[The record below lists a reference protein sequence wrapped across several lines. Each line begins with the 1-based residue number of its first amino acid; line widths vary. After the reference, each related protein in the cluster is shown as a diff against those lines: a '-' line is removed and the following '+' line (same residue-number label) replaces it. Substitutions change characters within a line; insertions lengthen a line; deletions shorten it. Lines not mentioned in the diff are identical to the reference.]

1 MRRTPAFVGWLA
13 VVVAMLFP
21 GVASASAERDAL
33 GALNQIRNAHG
44 LPALRH
50 SAALAESAGRYARR
64 MLRREYFGHAASIP
78 VASRFSAAGET
89 LAWHVGHAPRARRTV
104 ILWMTSPPH
113 RAALLSRRFRLV
125 GMGMEHGWL
134 AGRPATVWVAHLGRL

>member
-1 MRRTPAFVGWLA
+1 MRRTVAFVGWLA
-13 VVVAMLFP
+13 VVIAMLCP
-21 GVASASAERDAL
+21 GVASGSAEQDAL
-33 GALNQIRNAHG
+33 GALNQVRSAHR

-50 SAALAESAGRYARR
+50 SDTLAESAGRYARR

-89 LAWHVGHAPRARRTV
+89 LAWHAGHAPRARQTV
-104 ILWMTSPPH
+104 NRWMASAPH

-125 GMGMEHGWL
+125 GMATEHGRL
-134 AGRPATVWVAHLGRL
+134 AGRPATVWVAHLGRP